1 MTINQRFNI
10 LMKEL
15 KFNTNSFSKEIGVSN
30 SSLRQIIEGDN
41 LPSAKVLI
49 PLVDKMPYVNL
60 NWLISGKGEMFLNES
75 TSELAQ
81 LKKEVETLRN
91 TLADKEEIIKLLKQK
106 K

>member
-1 MTINQRFNI
+1 MTINERFNF

-15 KFNTNSFSKEIGVSN
+15 KFNPNSFSKEIGVSQ

-60 NWLISGKGEMFLNES
+60 NWLIGGKGEMFLNES

-91 TLADKEEIIKLLKQK
+91 TLADKEEIIRLLKNSK
-106 K
+106 